1 MDADEESRNILNKDS
16 KGGIAPMTICMYH
29 CSHEPQ
35 ESAAGFFGSSST
47 SNQIQATDQWRTS
60 NIGNHQKFMHTYSNH
75 YDKAKKAGKGWAFGK
90 HQPLGSCMLSRS
102 QPKKPSKKCRKE
114 TSNSDLQVFGYSG
127 KFRVVKLSWKHWKP
141 RTITTSA
148 VEFEKQQGTWW
159 YLHMKP
165 KYFAIDASY
174 SVTSNMSAR
183 SNLNSS
189 DISVVLKCI
198 IYIYINIYTHI
209 IKAWKPSDV
218 APLTKQN
225 KLTFATCIYQCC
237 GGLPSGRQNPAIRL
251 PPAVTHTKWQ
261 NGQS

>member
-198 IYIYINIYTHI
+198 IYIYKYTHTLS
-209 IKAWKPSDV
+209 KHGN
-218 APLTKQN
+218 Q
-225 KLTFATCIYQCC
+225 AT
-237 GGLPSGRQNPAIRL
+237 S
-251 PPAVTHTKWQ
+251 HH
-261 NGQS
+261 